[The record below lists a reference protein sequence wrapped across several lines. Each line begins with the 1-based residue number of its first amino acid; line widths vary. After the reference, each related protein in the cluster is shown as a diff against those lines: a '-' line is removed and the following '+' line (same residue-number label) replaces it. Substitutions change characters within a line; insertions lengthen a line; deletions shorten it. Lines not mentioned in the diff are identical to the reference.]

1 MKSRRCAAVL
11 ATAATIV
18 LLTACEPERV
28 VIEAGPAGF
37 AGYHVGYS
45 WSGEARGTAFED
57 AGAYIETVLELDEDA
72 NILSAKMRYWQRV
85 DGFWT
90 TRQSGNA
97 MVTVDS
103 SIDPSP
109 ATLSSPFVPGDSMFS
124 IYTVNVMSLY
134 AVAVDEDGTVA
145 VTVVEPLTRYRFEMK
160 FPPGFDFRAQMNE
173 LTLGSG
179 LVVPTQ
185 RTAGGAFLSPASWDE
200 LADRHIFDLH
210 EYSHVLNDVG
220 VFSDIDDRSSVRNFL
235 TSMGVE
241 FDGDRPVAMAPQYGY
256 FGLGGWKG
264 NYGAIANYLVGRNAR
279 TLTSLVD
286 WSPDRYRDAIN
297 ELNQFGVDVP
307 TGATRTVQD
316 SADGISGA
324 TVRMSRESTSYQ
336 RALVDAGIL
345 SEDDVIVGRF

>member
-1 MKSRRCAAVL
+1 MRVRRNTAVL

-18 LLTACEPERV
+18 LLAACEPERV
-28 VIEAGPAGF
+28 VIETGPAGF

-45 WSGEARGTAFED
+45 WSGEAGGTAFEE

-72 NILSAKMRYWQRV
+72 NILSASMRYWQRV

-97 MVTVDS
+97 LVTVDFS
-103 SIDPSP
+103 VDPTP

-124 IYTVNVMSLY
+124 IYTVSVMSLY
-134 AVAVDEDGTVA
+134 AVAVDGDGTVA
-145 VTVVEPLTRYRFEMK
+145 ATIVEPLTRHRFEMK
-160 FPPGFDFRAQMNE
+160 FPPGFDYRVQMNE

-179 LVVPTQ
+179 LVVPTV
-185 RTAGGAFLSPASWDE
+185 RTAGGAFLSPSTWDE
-200 LADRHIFDLH
+200 LADRHLFDLH

-220 VFSDIDDRSSVRNFL
+220 VFADIDGRSSVRSFL
-235 TSMGVE
+235 GSIGVG
-241 FDGDRPVAMAPQYGY
+241 FDGDRPVAMSPRYGY
-256 FGLGGWKG
+256 FGIGGWRG
-264 NYGAIANYLVGRNAR
+264 NYDAIANYLVGRNAR

-286 WSPDRYRDAIN
+286 WSPERHRVAIN
-297 ELNQFGVDVP
+297 DLNQFGVDVP